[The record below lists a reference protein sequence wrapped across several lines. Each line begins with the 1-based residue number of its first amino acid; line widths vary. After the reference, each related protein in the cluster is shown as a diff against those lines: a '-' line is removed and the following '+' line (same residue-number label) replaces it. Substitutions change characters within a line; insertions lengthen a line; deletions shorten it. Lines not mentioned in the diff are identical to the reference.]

1 MKATI
6 YKIVIFDAE
15 VNLHIVDPCIF
26 WDKAAAAKEAE
37 QIRDGNEFHWDSIH
51 VYEETADPETGTF
64 RTTRMV
70 FKAEK

>member
-1 MKATI
+1 MKAII
-6 YKIVIFDAE
+6 YKIIIFDAE
-15 VNLHIVDPCIF
+15 RNESIVDPLIF
-26 WDKAAAAKEAE
+26 WGRDAAVKEAE
-37 QIRDGNEFHWDSIH
+37 QIRDGNEIPCDSIH